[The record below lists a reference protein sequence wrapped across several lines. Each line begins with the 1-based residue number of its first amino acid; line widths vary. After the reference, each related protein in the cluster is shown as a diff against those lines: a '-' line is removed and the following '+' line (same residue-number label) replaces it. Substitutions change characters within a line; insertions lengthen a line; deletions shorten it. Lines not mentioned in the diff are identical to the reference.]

1 MKPEDVLHLHQEDAE
16 YISVATTKDDNSPRG
31 EKNVAVVSRL
41 HRLWD
46 PVTSAPIALVTYAL
60 PIKDL
65 SIQKNGDERTTAVRL
80 ELRQWE
86 PAADQWR
93 DTAFMRRFVVPD
105 TSLKRPNLVG
115 FVTTAS
121 APGVTAWSL
130 VATQSDQR
138 RGRAYDVTTAA
149 LSSGPLVLSDLVLG
163 AESQGVVWNFHNVA
177 IPLAPTTVLDRK
189 HPVALYYQIKSDAA
203 RADLR
208 TTAALY
214 RVEDGVARD
223 SAALQVTYDQAV
235 HEGINE
241 VAPTLDLSRLEKGS
255 YVLEVRLT
263 DAEGKVVARRRA
275 ALDLEIISVSR
286 PHPLLHA
293 NTARTRARLA

>member
-1 MKPEDVLHLHQEDAE
+1 MSEFVKPEDILHLHHEDAE

-31 EKNVAVVSRL
+31 EKNVAVISRL

-46 PVTSAPIALVTYAL
+46 PVTTAPIALVTYAL

-65 SIQKNGDERTTAVRL
+65 SIQKNGDERTTAVHL

-93 DTAFMRRFVVPD
+93 DTAFTRRFTVPD
-105 TSLKRPNLVG
+105 TNLKRPNLVG
-115 FVTTAS
+115 FVTAAS
-121 APGVTAWSL
+121 APGVTAWSF

-138 RGRAYDVTTAA
+138 RGRAYDVTTSA
-149 LSSGPLVLSDLVLG
+149 LSAGPLVLSDLVLG
-163 AESQGVVWNFHNVA
+163 AESQGVVWNFHNVE

-189 HPVALYYQIKSDAA
+189 LPVSLYYQIRSDVA

-214 RVEDGVARD
+214 KVDDGVARD
-223 SAALQVTYDQAV
+223 SAALQVTYEQAV

-241 VAPTLDLSRLEKGS
+241 VAPQLDVSRLDKGS
-255 YVLEVRLT
+255 YALEVRLT
-263 DAEGKVVARRRA
+263 DAGGKVLARRRA
-275 ALDLEIISVSR
+275 MLDL
-286 PHPLLHA
+286 
-293 NTARTRARLA
+293 N